1 MDWQV
6 NMELL
11 MGLALVEMDQTSTRQ
26 EGQGRKKT
34 STRRQAVGRV
44 STRGLDQASIQ
55 GEVSRRSTRVR
66 VSTSRG
72 KGKGSTKRVGLP
84 GQG

>member
-6 NMELL
+6 NTEPLTAL
-11 MGLALVEMDQTSTRQ
+11 VLVEMDWMSTRQ

-44 STRGLDQASIQ
+44 STRGLDRASIQ
-55 GEVSRRSTRVR
+55 GEVGRRSTRVR
-66 VSTSRG
+66 VSTR
-72 KGKGSTKRVGLP
+72 GKGSTKRVGLP
-84 GQG
+84 DQG

>member
-6 NMELL
+6 NTEPLTAL
-11 MGLALVEMDQTSTRQ
+11 VLVEMDWMSTRQ

-44 STRGLDQASIQ
+44 STRGLDRASTRT
-55 GEVSRRSTRVR
+55 RRSTRVR

-72 KGKGSTKRVGLP
+72 KGSTKRVGLP
-84 GQG
+84 DQG